1 MESRLTE
8 LEIKVALQEDLLDAL
23 NLTVTRQQ
31 QQIDLLQEQLRHLY
45 QLHQGASQDDAVGS
59 PRDDIPPHY

>member
-1 MESRLTE
+1 MESRLIE

-45 QLHQGASQDDAVGS
+45 QLQQGASQDDVGGS
-59 PRDDIPPHY
+59 LRDDIPPHY

>member
-1 MESRLTE
+1 MEHRLTE
-8 LEIKVALQEDLLDAL
+8 LEIRIALQDELLDAL

-45 QLHQGASQDDAVGS
+45 RLQQAGNAPDAQHS
-59 PRDDIPPHY
+59 LRDEIPPHY